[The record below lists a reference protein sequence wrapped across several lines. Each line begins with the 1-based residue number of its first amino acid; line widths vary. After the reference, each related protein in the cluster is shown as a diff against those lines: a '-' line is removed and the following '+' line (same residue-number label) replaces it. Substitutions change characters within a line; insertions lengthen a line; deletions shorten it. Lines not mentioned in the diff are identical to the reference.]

1 MVLNVRNQYDQ
12 LVRETVDEGGVTGW
26 SKGEIERAEN
36 ELREAQEK
44 ELEKMRERCYMA
56 IMEEYAES

>member
-12 LVRETVDEGGVTGW
+12 LLRATVDEGNVTGW
-26 SKGEIERAEN
+26 SKGEIRRAEH

-44 ELEKMRERCYMA
+44 ELEKMREGCYVA